1 MSEPH
6 RVLAMHFI
14 TQQDRLKGGPDESLC
29 APGYT
34 AQVNDRKVDLAGH
47 KELAASFYRAFPD
60 LNHIIEDTVADDE
73 KAAVRYVLHGTHQGD
88 FMGVKPTGK
97 RITAEGLQIFTIKDG
112 KVTESRSV
120 VDMHAILRQL
130 GLGTSPT

>member
-1 MSEPH
+1 MSEPN

-29 APGYT
+29 APGY
-34 AQVNDRKVDLAGH
+34 ASQVNGRKVDLAGH
-47 KELAASFYRAFPD
+47 KDLAAHFYAAFPD
-60 LNHIIEDTVADDE
+60 LNHVIEDTVADEE

-97 RITAEGLQIFTIKDG
+97 RVSAEGISVFMIKDG
-112 KVTESRSV
+112 KVTETRTV
-120 VDMHAILRQL
+120 VDMLGIMQQL
-130 GLGTSPT
+130 GALPAG